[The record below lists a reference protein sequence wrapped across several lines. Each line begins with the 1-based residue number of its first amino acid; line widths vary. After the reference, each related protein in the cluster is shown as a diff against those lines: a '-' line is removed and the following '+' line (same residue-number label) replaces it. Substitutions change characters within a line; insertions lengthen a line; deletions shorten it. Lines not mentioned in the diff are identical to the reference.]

1 MNKTAVIVAGGS
13 GQRMNSIMPKQ
24 FLLLKGKALLWHT
37 ARSFLNAF
45 PDIHLI
51 VVLPAAYLEK
61 GKEVLAGLDA
71 AKITYTA
78 GGSTRFHSVKN
89 GLKLIKEDAIIFV
102 HDAVR
107 CLVSEK
113 LIRRCYLQAK
123 ELGSAIP
130 AVSATDTIRFGTKD
144 DSKIL
149 DRQMVYI
156 VQTPQT
162 FQSNIL
168 LPAFEQDYEDGFT
181 DEAAVVEKTGKKI
194 LLITGDYNNLKITRP
209 ADLQIAER
217 ILELQEEKF

>member
-13 GQRMNSIMPKQ
+13 GQRMNSAMPKQ
-24 FLLLKGKALLWHT
+24 FLLLQGKALLWHT
-37 ARSFLNAF
+37 ARAFLNAF

-61 GKEVLAGLDA
+61 GKETLAGLKA
-71 AKITYTA
+71 AKITYTT

-89 GLKLIKEDAIIFV
+89 GLKLIKEETIIFV

-107 CLVSEK
+107 CLVPEE

-123 ELGSAIP
+123 KQGSAIP
-130 AVSATDTIRFGTKD
+130 AVPATDTIRFGTQD

-168 LPAFEQDYEDGFT
+168 LPAFEQDYEEGFT

-194 LLITGDYNNLKITRP
+194 LLITGEYNNLKITRP
-209 ADLQIAER
+209 ADLLIAER
-217 ILELQEEKF
+217 ILGIEG